1 MDTLFSDDV
10 MRRMPPSNVAAEQ
23 ALLGALLSN
32 NKVYNRIAEILLP
45 EHFADP
51 IHARIYDVAS
61 KIIEAGGLA
70 DAVTLRS
77 RFDEQGTLEEVGGT
91 KYLTQLLSATIG
103 IVNAPDYAAAIKD
116 SWLRRQIIDIGSE
129 GVTRAYTSDPDATGA
144 DLLDDISGRLGELA
158 IHGRSGS
165 GSSLSAVVSAARKE
179 GEDAANG
186 VVKSVSCGIP
196 SLDRCI
202 LRLRSKR
209 LYVIGGRPGMGKT
222 ALAKS
227 MALNVSLGGRWTTN
241 GEYHDDQSAAWGVG
255 ISAMEEGGTD
265 FGASALAY
273 LSGVAANDITCGAYT
288 RSNEMASAVVAA
300 EKRLLKAGDMLEV
313 FDQPGQ
319 SFRTIRHQALAL
331 QRKMKGKLRLYVVDY
346 LQLMQYPA
354 GIRDTR
360 IAVSENIRKLK
371 NLALEMDIAVIV
383 TSQLKREV
391 NNRTDRRPQMS
402 DLMESGEIEAAAD
415 VIMFPYREAYYHLE
429 SKPKAGPGED
439 PVSLK
444 ARMIEWQA
452 EHDRLEWQSEINCP
466 KVKPGRG
473 GVFCNPTF
481 NPPRTRFEENAAA

>member
-1 MDTLFSDDV
+1 MDAFFSDDFAT
-10 MRRMPPSNVAAEQ
+10 RRPPSNVEAEQ

-32 NKVYNRIAEILLP
+32 NKVYNRIAEVLLP

-51 IHARIYDVAS
+51 IHGRIYDVAS

-70 DAVTLRS
+70 DAVTLKS
-77 RFDEQGTLEEVGGT
+77 RFAEQGTLEEAGGT
-91 KYLTQLLSATIG
+91 KYLTQLLAATIG
-103 IVNAPDYAAAIKD
+103 IINAVDYARVIKD
-116 SWLRRQIIDIGSE
+116 TWLRRQIIDLGYD
-129 GVTRAYTSDPDATGA
+129 GVTRGFASDPDTTGA
-144 DLLDDISGRLGELA
+144 DLLDELSGKLGELA
-158 IHGRSGS
+158 IHGRTGS
-165 GSSLSAVVSAARKE
+165 GSSLSTVVSAARKE

-227 MALNVSLGGRWTTN
+227 MALNVAIGGRWTTN
-241 GEYHDDQSAAWGVG
+241 GEYFDDQTAAWGVG
-255 ISAMEEGGTD
+255 VSAMEEGGTD
-265 FGASALAY
+265 FGANALAY
-273 LSGVAANDITCGAYT
+273 LSGVAANDITNGAYT
-288 RSNEMASAVVAA
+288 RSNEMASAVIVA
-300 EKRLLKAGDMLEV
+300 EKRLIRAGDMLHV

-346 LQLMQYPA
+346 LQLMQFPT
-354 GIRDTR
+354 GVRDMR
-360 IAVSENIRKLK
+360 MAVSDNIRKLK
-371 NLALEMDIAVIV
+371 NLAMELDIAVVV
-383 TSQLKREV
+383 TSQLKRDV
-391 NNRTDRRPQMS
+391 NNRTDRRPVMS

-429 SKPKAGPGED
+429 SKPKRTLGEND
-439 PVSLK
+439 ASLN
-444 ARMIEWQA
+444 ARLAEWQA
-452 EHDRLEWQSEINCP
+452 EHDRLEWESEINCP

-473 GVFCNPTF
+473 GVFCTPTF